1 MFVAVETIFLSMKH
15 TAHTA
20 LNEKWMKLRKKQSQ
34 SDIKPQRR
42 EEKKWKVENEKD
54 LSARYDLSMVF
65 GVRLKYYWVSFS
77 LSPSFNEMNEWNNIA
92 YRFQYFNHRE
102 RERVVP
108 QLSISYPGEEIF
120 QVAPDERVANLTR
133 YDIGWKPLSTE
144 CKKIIL
150 SRLKTRS
157 RHSSVPIQCN
167 LFGVAGSI
175 LTQSCHASKWTA
187 PTTSTNII
195 NFAIEN
201 VSKRS
206 RSRALNY
213 WTTCV
218 IKKWEKIKI
227 AVGYISLR
235 CTGEL

>member
-15 TAHTA
+15 TAHIA

-42 EEKKWKVENEKD
+42 KEKKWKVENEKD

-65 GVRLKYYWVSFS
+65 GVRLKYYWVS
-77 LSPSFNEMNEWNNIA
+77 LSPPFNEMNEWNNIA
-92 YRFQYFNHRE
+92 YHFQYFNHRE
-102 RERVVP
+102 RERVAP
-108 QLSISYPGEEIF
+108 QLQLHKLPQWRNFPSRARRESRESHS
-120 QVAPDERVANLTR
+120 LR
-133 YDIGWKPLSTE
+133 YRMKTTE
-144 CKKIIL
+144 CMKIIL

-227 AVGYISLR
+227 AGSCISLR
-235 CTGEL
+235 RTGDL